1 MTGVIQQMLT
11 IIEQT
16 YGVSLDQHSVNVAG
30 SSPIALP
37 VRTHPSGKQLD
48 KEPEPIIASIR
59 QSYPKAMQCAQTIGT
74 VASLRLG
81 SNLTEDEVAYLALHV
96 ARVVADARKHE

>member
-1 MTGVIQQMLT
+1 MFGVHLVL
-11 IIEQT
+11 
-16 YGVSLDQHSVNVAG
+16 GKVFHLDFM
-30 SSPIALP
+30 
-37 VRTHPSGKQLD
+37 D
-48 KEPEPIIASIR
+48 PEPIIASIR